1 MNQNIIDFYQ
11 VLRDDDAMIAS
22 LARCETVD
30 EIMETAVEEGGKLG
44 FHFTK
49 QEAIAAGMDIDALRA
64 NVMNDDELNDFELEL
79 IAAGAPINTNKES
92 ANRIG

>member
-11 VLRDDDAMIAS
+11 VLRNDDAMLAS

-30 EIMETAVEEGGKLG
+30 DIMEVAVEEGGKLG

-49 QEAIAAGMDIDALRA
+49 EEAMAAGMDIDTLRA

-79 IAAGAPINTNKES
+79 ISAGLPINCGSGGT
-92 ANRIG
+92 

>member
-11 VLRDDDAMIAS
+11 VLRNDDAMLAS

-30 EIMETAVEEGGKLG
+30 DIMEVAVEEGGKLG

-49 QEAIAAGMDIDALRA
+49 EEAMAAGMDIDTLHA

-79 IAAGAPINTNKES
+79 IAAGVPINCGSGGT
-92 ANRIG
+92 

>member
-11 VLRDDDAMIAS
+11 VLRNDDAMLAS
-22 LARCETVD
+22 LSRCDTMD
-30 EIMETAVEEGGKLG
+30 EIMEVAVEEGAKMG

-49 QEAIAAGMDIDALRA
+49 DEAMAAGMDIDTLRA

-79 IAAGAPINTNKES
+79 IAAGVAGSRKSVQQI
-92 ANRIG
+92 

>member
-11 VLRDDDAMIAS
+11 VLRNDDAMLAS

-30 EIMETAVEEGGKLG
+30 DIMEVAVEEGGKLG

-49 QEAIAAGMDIDALRA
+49 EEAMAAGMDIDTLRA

-79 IAAGAPINTNKES
+79 ISAGLPINCSGGVTQMQ
-92 ANRIG
+92 